1 MNFGI
6 AIGAVDIIIKIALYY
21 FYERIWY
28 HFRFGVVTEKDKY
41 NERSLFKK
49 KTKIQEVK
57 VPVEIDYKQ
66 N

>member
-1 MNFGI
+1 MNVFGN
-6 AIGAVDIIIKIALYY
+6 
-21 FYERIWY
+21 
-28 HFRFGVVTEKDKY
+28 VTKKDKY